1 MLFHLHNLWLR
12 QDIFYFVRSISY
24 SSVQDVFVTN
34 TLNRDL
40 WHSSYGCFCSAHT
53 FSVVSGAIFTIF
65 FIFSM
70 KLYFPFTK
78 IEISFDSFLKKTFF
92 SNLMSVKCSTSSSI
106 DSIIPL
112 NMSRIP
118 SVESRTF
125 SGSFSKI
132 LKSFEYSSI
141 SFSSI
146 FLFLFLEIL
155 FQNYLTFQHTFL
167 LLCHCLSLFFHYFV
181 CLSLCLAFII
191 RIVSKNWIF

>member
-1 MLFHLHNLWLR
+1 M
-12 QDIFYFVRSISY
+12 
-24 SSVQDVFVTN
+24 
-34 TLNRDL
+34 NRDL

-53 FSVVSGAIFTIF
+53 FSVVSVAIFTIF

-92 SNLMSVKCSTSSSI
+92 STLMSVKCSTSSSI

-191 RIVSKNWIF
+191 RIVSKN